1 MMNKET
7 PMVSISC
14 LAFNHENYIRKA
26 LDGFIMQKTSFG
38 FEVLIHDDA
47 STDRT
52 AEIIAEYADEYP
64 DIIKPVYQTENQ
76 WLKGKRGSAVHNFPR
91 AKGKYIALCE
101 GDDYWTDP
109 TKLQRQVDFLE
120 SHADYSMVAEN
131 ALVVNTEKNTKYNF
145 SNTGT
150 GDIGLSQLLGKRR
163 FATASVL
170 FRSDALDEEFY
181 RLEYTGDVILWC
193 YLAKKGKIRYL
204 PRVSSVYLRGVQG
217 VVLSSRNLEWARAM
231 EKWNEVLSGILPL
244 DFDRSIL
251 KQRNFNE
258 YMRVLRRSVKK
269 GEMKVSL
276 QALKKCLHYR
286 PVTTFKALAAI
297 YAKKITG

>member
-1 MMNKET
+1 MMEGET

-14 LAFNHENYIRKA
+14 LAFNHEKFIRKA
-26 LDGFIMQKTSFG
+26 LDGFIMQQTNFS

-52 AEIIAEYADEYP
+52 AKIIGSYADQYSE
-64 DIIKPVYQTENQ
+64 IIKPVYQTENQ
-76 WLKGKRGSAVHNFPR
+76 WIQGKRGSAVHNFPR

-120 SHADYSMVAEN
+120 AHAEYSMVAEN
-131 ALVVNTEKNTKYNF
+131 AFVVNTENNTRYNF
-145 SNTGT
+145 SDAGPS
-150 GDIGLSQLLGKRR
+150 DIGLKQLLGKRR
-163 FATASVL
+163 FPTASVL

-181 RLEYTGDVILWC
+181 KLEYTGDVILWC

-204 PRVSSVYLRGVQG
+204 PNVSSVYLRGLQG

-231 EKWNEVLSGILPL
+231 EKWNEVLAGILPP

-258 YMRVLRRSVKK
+258 YMRVFRRSVKK
-269 GEMKVSL
+269 GQMKVSL
-276 QALKKCLHYR
+276 QALQKCLQYQ

>member
-1 MMNKET
+1 MIDSAI
-7 PMVSISC
+7 PIVSISC

-26 LDGFIMQKTSFG
+26 LDGFVMQQTNFS

-52 AEIIAEYADEYP
+52 AEIISGYADQYP
-64 DIIKPVYQTENQ
+64 DVIKPVYQTENQ

-91 AKGKYIALCE
+91 ARGKYIALCE

-120 SHADYSMVAEN
+120 AHAEYAMVAEN
-131 ALVVNTEKNTKYNF
+131 ALVVNTEKHTRYNF
-145 SNTGT
+145 SDTGAC
-150 GDIGLSQLLGKRR
+150 DIDLRQLLGKRR

-170 FRSDALDEEFY
+170 FRSDALDERFY
-181 RLEYTGDVILWC
+181 ELEYTGDVILWC

-204 PRVSSVYLRGVQG
+204 PNISSVYLRGLQG
-217 VVLSSRNLEWARAM
+217 VVLSSKNIEWARSM
-231 EKWNEVLSGILPL
+231 EKWNEVLSGILPA
-244 DFDRSIL
+244 DFDRRIL

-258 YMRVLRRSVKK
+258 YMRVFRRSIRK
-269 GEMKVSL
+269 GQMKVSL
-276 QALKKCLHYR
+276 QALQKCLQYQ
-286 PVTTFKALAAI
+286 PVTTFKSLAAI
-297 YAKKITG
+297 YVKKITG